1 LNEINIAITK
11 EEIEE
16 NDVPLYKNIEG
27 FKKNINIIPLP
38 TIITVPLYSKD
49 ITDSIKKI
57 EEGFYNYYIFLSTH
71 AVDIF
76 FKRIK
81 REKNFN
87 IILHQIQSTNKRYKN
102 NFIAIGPNTKKEI
115 EKNNLNVE
123 LASDAVAANY
133 NYIPILDNYK
143 KDYSINS
150 IIEFL
155 DNLDKSNEEMKKENG
170 EEEKIKIL
178 IPRSAESQKSN
189 NLITKKYKNLILEQ
203 VFFYETIEYNKIEP
217 SNQWSKFKRLV
228 NQKELE
234 YLIFTSPSTVRAF
247 FKIIVNNIHLVKE
260 EVEKEEQAE
269 SAIFLSTIKNEQE
282 LLNFLGIK
290 LIISIGPK
298 TSEELK
304 KRSIAYLES
313 AEHTVNG
320 ALKYLLKII

>member
-1 LNEINIAITK
+1 LTELNIAITK

-16 NDVPLYKNIEG
+16 NDVPIYKNVEG
-27 FKKNINIIPLP
+27 LKKNINIILLP

-49 ITDSIKKI
+49 ITNSIKKI
-57 EEGFYNYYIFLSTH
+57 EDGFYNYYIFLSTH

-81 REKNFN
+81 REENFN
-87 IILHQIQSTNKRYKN
+87 IILNQIQSTNKRYKK
-102 NFIAIGPNTKKEI
+102 NFIAIGPKTKKEI
-115 EKNNLNVE
+115 EKNNLNVH
-123 LASDAVAANY
+123 LASDADAAAANH
-133 NYIPILDNYK
+133 NNIPIQSNNK
-143 KDYSINS
+143 RDYSINS

-155 DNLDKSNEEMKKENG
+155 DNLDKSYEERK
-170 EEEKIKIL
+170 EEEEEEEIKIL

-189 NLITKKYKNLILEQ
+189 NLITQKYKNLILEQ
-203 VFFYETIEYNKIEP
+203 VFFYETSQYNKIEQ
-217 SNQWSKFKRLV
+217 SDQWSKFKNLV
-228 NQKELE
+228 KQKELE

-247 FKIIVNNIHLVKE
+247 FKIIANNILLGKE
-260 EVEKEEQAE
+260 EEQAE
-269 SAIFLSTIKNEQE
+269 SAILLSTIKNEQE

-304 KRSIAYLES
+304 KRNIAYLES

-320 ALKYLLKII
+320 ALRYLLKII

>member
-1 LNEINIAITK
+1 MTEINIAITK

-16 NDVPLYKNIEG
+16 DDVPYKNIDG
-27 FKKNINIIPLP
+27 FKKNINIILLP
-38 TIITVPLYSKD
+38 TIITVPLDSKD

-57 EEGFYNYYIFLSTH
+57 EVGFYNYYIFLSTH

-87 IILHQIQSTNKRYKN
+87 IILNQIQSTNKRYKN
-102 NFIAIGPNTKKEI
+102 NFIAIGPKTKKEI
-115 EKNNLNVE
+115 EKNNLNVD
-123 LASDAVAANY
+123 LASDAAATAANY
-133 NYIPILDNYK
+133 NETPILSNNK
-143 KDYSINS
+143 RDYSINS

-155 DNLDKSNEEMKKENG
+155 DNLNKSNEERN

-189 NLITKKYKNLILEQ
+189 NLITKKYKNIILEQ
-203 VFFYETIEYNKIEP
+203 VFFYEVIEYNKIEQ
-217 SNQWSKFKRLV
+217 SNQWSKFKSLV

-247 FKIIVNNIHLVKE
+247 FKIIVNNINLEKKGE
-260 EVEKEEQAE
+260 EEAE
-269 SAIFLSTIKNEQE
+269 SAILLSTIRNEQE

-290 LIISIGPK
+290 LIISLGPK

-304 KRSIAYLES
+304 KRNIIYLES

>member
-1 LNEINIAITK
+1 MTEINIAITK

-16 NDVPLYKNIEG
+16 NDVPIYKNAEG
-27 FKKNINIIPLP
+27 LKKNINIILLP

-57 EEGFYNYYIFLSTH
+57 EDGFYNYYIFLSTH

-87 IILHQIQSTNKRYKN
+87 FILNQIQSTNKRYKN
-102 NFIAIGPNTKKEI
+102 NIIAIGPKTKKEI
-115 EKNNLNVE
+115 EKNNLNVH
-123 LASDAVAANY
+123 LASDAAAANH
-133 NYIPILDNYK
+133 NNIPILSNNK
-143 KDYSINS
+143 GDYSINS
-150 IIEFL
+150 IIKFL
-155 DNLDKSNEEMKKENG
+155 DNIDKSNEERG
-170 EEEKIKIL
+170 EEEEIKML

-203 VFFYETIEYNKIEP
+203 VFFYETIEYNKIEQ
-217 SNQWSKFKRLV
+217 SDQWSKFKSLV
-228 NQKELE
+228 KKKELE

-247 FKIIVNNIHLVKE
+247 FKIIVNNIHPGKE
-260 EVEKEEQAE
+260 EEQTE
-269 SAIFLSTIKNEQE
+269 STILLSTIKNEQE
-282 LLNFLGIK
+282 LLSFLGIN

-304 KRSIAYLES
+304 KRNIVYLES

>member
-1 LNEINIAITK
+1 LTEINIAITK

-16 NDVPLYKNIEG
+16 NDVPHYNNVEG
-27 FKKNINIIPLP
+27 YKKNINIILLP
-38 TIITVPLYSKD
+38 TIITIPLYSKD

-57 EEGFYNYYIFLSTH
+57 EDGFYNYYIFLSTH

-81 REKNFN
+81 RENNFN
-87 IILHQIQSTNKRYKN
+87 FILNQIQSTNKRYKN
-102 NFIAIGPNTKKEI
+102 NIIAIGPKTKKEI
-115 EKNNLNVE
+115 EKNNLNVQ
-123 LASDAVAANY
+123 LASDAAAATHN
-133 NYIPILDNYK
+133 NIPIPNINK
-143 KDYSINS
+143 RDYSTNS

-155 DNLDKSNEEMKKENG
+155 DNLDKSNEER
-170 EEEKIKIL
+170 EEKIKIL

-203 VFFYETIEYNKIEP
+203 VFFYETSQYNKIEQ
-217 SNQWSKFKRLV
+217 SDQWSKFKSLV
-228 NQKELE
+228 KQKELE

-247 FKIIVNNIHLVKE
+247 FKIIVNNIHLGK
-260 EVEKEEQAE
+260 EKEQPE
-269 SAIFLSTIKNEQE
+269 STILLSTIKDEKE
-282 LLNFLGIK
+282 LLSFLGIK
-290 LIISIGPK
+290 VIISIGPK

-304 KRSIAYLES
+304 KRNIAYLES

>member
-1 LNEINIAITK
+1 MTEINIAITK
-11 EEIEE
+11 EKIEE
-16 NDVPLYKNIEG
+16 NDVPYKDIEE
-27 FKKNINIIPLP
+27 FKKNINIILLP
-38 TIITVPLYSKD
+38 TITTVPLYSKD

-57 EEGFYNYYIFLSTH
+57 EEGFYNYYIFLSAH

-81 REKNFN
+81 KEENFN

-102 NFIAIGPNTKKEI
+102 NFIAIGPKTKKEI
-115 EKNNLNVE
+115 EENNLNVD
-123 LASDAVAANY
+123 LASDAAANH
-133 NYIPILDNYK
+133 NYILISDNNK

-155 DNLDKSNEEMKKENG
+155 DNLDKSNKER
-170 EEEKIKIL
+170 EEKIKIL

-203 VFFYETIEYNKIEP
+203 VFFYEIIEYNKLER
-217 SNQWSKFKRLV
+217 SSQWSKFKSLV

-247 FKIIVNNIHLVKE
+247 FKIIVNNIYQGE
-260 EVEKEEQAE
+260 EKEEEKE
-269 SAIFLSTIKNEQE
+269 SVILLSTMKNEQE
-282 LLNFLGIK
+282 LLDFLGIK
-290 LIISIGPK
+290 LIISLGPK

-304 KRSIAYLES
+304 KRNIVYLES

>member
-1 LNEINIAITK
+1 LTELNIAITK

-16 NDVPLYKNIEG
+16 NDVPIYKNVDG
-27 FKKNINIIPLP
+27 LKKNINIILLP
-38 TIITVPLYSKD
+38 TIITIPLYSKD
-49 ITDSIKKI
+49 IADSIKKI
-57 EEGFYNYYIFLSTH
+57 EDGFYNYYIFLSTH

-87 IILHQIQSTNKRYKN
+87 FILNQIQSTNKRYKN
-102 NFIAIGPNTKKEI
+102 NIIAIGPKTKKEI
-115 EKNNLNVE
+115 EKNNLNVQ
-123 LASDAVAANY
+123 LASDAAAANH
-133 NYIPILDNYK
+133 NNIPILNNNK
-143 KDYSINS
+143 RDYSINS

-155 DNLDKSNEEMKKENG
+155 DNLDKSYEERKEEEE

-203 VFFYETIEYNKIEP
+203 VFFYETSQYNKTEQ
-217 SNQWSKFKRLV
+217 SDQWSKFKSLV
-228 NQKELE
+228 KQKELE

-247 FKIIVNNIHLVKE
+247 FKIIVNNIHLGK
-260 EVEKEEQAE
+260 KEEQAE
-269 SAIFLSTIKNEQE
+269 SAILLSTIKNEQE

-304 KRSIAYLES
+304 KRNIAYLES

>member
-87 IILHQIQSTNKRYKN
+87 FILNQIQSTNKRYKN
-102 NFIAIGPNTKKEI
+102 NIIAIGPKTKKEI
-115 EKNNLNVE
+115 EKNNLNVQ
-123 LASDAVAANY
+123 LASDAAAAAATHN
-133 NYIPILDNYK
+133 NIPIPNINK
-143 KDYSINS
+143 RDYSTNS

-155 DNLDKSNEEMKKENG
+155 DNLDKGNEERGGGG
-170 EEEKIKIL
+170 EEIKIL

-203 VFFYETIEYNKIEP
+203 VFFYETSQYNKIEQ
-217 SNQWSKFKRLV
+217 SDQWSKFKSLV
-228 NQKELE
+228 KQKELE
-234 YLIFTSPSTVRAF
+234 YLIFTSPSTVRVF
-247 FKIIVNNIHLVKE
+247 FKIIVNNIHLGK
-260 EVEKEEQAE
+260 EKEQTE
-269 SAIFLSTIKNEQE
+269 SAILLSTIKDEQE
-282 LLNFLGIK
+282 LLSFLGIK

-304 KRSIAYLES
+304 KRNIAYLES

>member
-1 LNEINIAITK
+1 LTELNIAITK

-16 NDVPLYKNIEG
+16 NDVPIYKNVDG
-27 FKKNINIIPLP
+27 LKKNINIILLP

-57 EEGFYNYYIFLSTH
+57 EDGFYNYYIFLSTH

-115 EKNNLNVE
+115 EKNNLNGD

-133 NYIPILDNYK
+133 NCIPILSNYK

-155 DNLDKSNEEMKKENG
+155 DNLDKGNEERGGGG
-170 EEEKIKIL
+170 EEIKIL

-203 VFFYETIEYNKIEP
+203 VFFYETSQYNKTEQ
-217 SNQWSKFKRLV
+217 SDQWSKFKSLV
-228 NQKELE
+228 KQKELE

-247 FKIIVNNIHLVKE
+247 FKIIANNILLGKE
-260 EVEKEEQAE
+260 EEQAE
-269 SAIFLSTIKNEQE
+269 SAILLSTIKNEQE

-304 KRSIAYLES
+304 KRNIAYLES